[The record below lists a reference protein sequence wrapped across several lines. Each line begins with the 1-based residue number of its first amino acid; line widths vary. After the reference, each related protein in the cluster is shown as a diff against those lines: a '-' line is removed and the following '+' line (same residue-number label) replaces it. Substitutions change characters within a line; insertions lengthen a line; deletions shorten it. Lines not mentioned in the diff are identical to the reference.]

1 MDDDTAFPAASGPH
15 HQRGTV
21 AGRLSGELPVAPLP
35 RSPTTGSGGAREP
48 RSGAAH
54 GSTRHPRASAP
65 NRTRVDL
72 TVTDNVNSSRP
83 QHADIPEQ
91 RRNSESEPP
100 TEPAPSGL
108 EVFDLGSVPA
118 SVTPPR
124 TWRRAA
130 WFATVSSGSV
140 VGLLFAGAFLLGHQ
154 PEQDQTSGDGTYL
167 DHNHNA
173 ALIERGRQSTA
184 QQPTPGEAPNS
195 DRATGSTTATS
206 AVAQPHDPSARANT
220 AGAPSATPSANPST
234 TQDPDGTGAAN
245 RPIRATAGDSP
256 SSSTEQPPETVVSPQ
271 HSVMPQR
278 AVTDREPQ

>member
-1 MDDDTAFPAASGPH
+1 MDDDTTFPVTSGSH
-15 HQRGTV
+15 HERGTV
-21 AGRLSGELPVAPLP
+21 AGRLSGELPVAPLQRNP
-35 RSPTTGSGGAREP
+35 APSGDPCREQRAGTDP
-48 RSGAAH
+48 
-54 GSTRHPRASAP
+54 GSTTHRSAGAP
-65 NRTRVDL
+65 SRTRVDL
-72 TVTDNVNSSRP
+72 TATNHVTNSHP
-83 QHADIPEQ
+83 QHADIPVQ
-91 RRNSESEPP
+91 RQHSTSEPR
-100 TEPAPSGL
+100 TERAPSGL

-184 QQPTPGEAPNS
+184 QQPTHGEAPNS
-195 DRATGSTTATS
+195 DRATDLTTSTS
-206 AVAQPHDPSARANT
+206 SVAQPHDPSAIANT
-220 AGAPSATPSANPST
+220 AGATTATPSANPST

-256 SSSTEQPPETVVSPQ
+256 SS
-271 HSVMPQR
+271 
-278 AVTDREPQ
+278 